1 MGETRHK
8 QSEAGAARSSYDN
21 WRSLTNIKAKDKK
34 RRTGRSGNVAVFDA
48 TLSLPDSQTG
58 RYATAALCAI
68 LRCPLLLIYAKL
80 LFGAIGFLKPL
91 HPAVSFRRFDR

>member
-1 MGETRHK
+1 
-8 QSEAGAARSSYDN
+8 
-21 WRSLTNIKAKDKK
+21 LTNIKAKDKK

-48 TLSLPDSQTG
+48 TLVPTLKLAEDW

-68 LRCPLLLIYAKL
+68 WRCPLLLIYAKL